1 MTIEQ
6 TFSIIKPNAI
16 LKNLIGAI
24 YCRIEK
30 AGFRIIA
37 AKMQKLT
44 RKQAQEFYAEH
55 FNKPFFETLI
65 VFMIS
70 GPIMI
75 SVLERENAV
84 QYFRELMGTANPTDA
99 VVGTLRADYADSIT
113 ANAIHGSDSL
123 NSAQREITYFFR
135 PDEIYSYEIK

>member
-6 TFSIIKPNAI
+6 TCFIIKPNAVI
-16 LKNLIGAI
+16 KNLIGAI
-24 YCRIEK
+24 YYRIEK
-30 AGFRIIA
+30 AGFKIIA

-55 FNKPFFETLI
+55 GNKPFFETLI
-65 VFMIS
+65 RFMIS

-75 SVLERENAV
+75 SVLEREKAV
-84 QYFRELMGTANPTDA
+84 EHLRELMGTANPTNA
-99 VVGTLRADYADSIT
+99 VAGTLRADYADSIT

-123 NSAQREITYFFR
+123 DSAHREITYFFR
-135 PDEIYSYEIK
+135 ENEICNY

>member
-1 MTIEQ
+1 MTIER

-16 LKNLIGAI
+16 FKNLLGTI
-24 YCRIEK
+24 YCRIEN

-55 FNKPFFETLI
+55 CNKPFFETLI
-65 VFMIS
+65 GFMIS

-84 QYFRELMGTANPTDA
+84 QYFRELMGTANPTHA

-135 PDEIYSYEIK
+135 PDEIYSY